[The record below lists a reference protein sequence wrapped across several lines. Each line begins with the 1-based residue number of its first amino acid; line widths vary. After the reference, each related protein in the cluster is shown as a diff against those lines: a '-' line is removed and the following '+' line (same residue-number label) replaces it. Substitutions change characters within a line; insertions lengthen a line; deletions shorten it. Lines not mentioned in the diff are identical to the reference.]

1 MENILIDFYFVEVKT
16 RRQTMLQ
23 WRSQYYL
30 KGKVSSKVGRKPLI
44 IIQRYY
50 LSDHGNSQLDISGHH
65 PRIWVQIST
74 GAVLEP
80 GQRPRRFEGGK

>member
-16 RRQTMLQ
+16 RRRMMLH

-30 KGKVSSKVGRKPLI
+30 KGKVCSKVGLSRFI

-50 LSDHGNSQLDISGHH
+50 LAYHGNSQLDTRGHR
-65 PRIWVQIST
+65 P
-74 GAVLEP
+74 GGLE
-80 GQRPRRFEGGK
+80 GSEELSRNSSNG